1 MKKFLIVIVVLF
13 LISFFIPVFPFVVK
27 KGFNGI
33 GGEFCGIV
41 YYPECDQNTVKF
53 FKITEVIKIIKYENE
68 NNIKL

>member
-1 MKKFLIVIVVLF
+1 MKKFLIIIFAVIIL
-13 LISFFIPVFPFVVK
+13 SFFIPIVPFIVK

-41 YYPECDQNTVKF
+41 YSPECDQATVKF
-53 FKITEVIKIIKYENE
+53 FKLGEVIKIIKYENQ